1 MKVFDLE
8 EFNEDDER
16 NLCDYLLLPY
26 NEPITEIES
35 PLTEER
41 IALVE
46 ELVGNNSSLEE
57 ESGVKRKLTKEES
70 AENARINE
78 VFTLDLMK
86 SGIFS
91 EVIKILLVDK
101 LHLKPSSTAYKS
113 LSIAIPYALFVD
125 KHIIYVIK
133 QVAHLLG
140 NKPDTVYKCFTRCF
154 KNRYRREVINELR
167 LNVNHDSDECCFTNE
182 VCLHVLCMNFYFLF
196 NIFKFKRV
204 KFAEFSGDK
213 AFLFPEYIPGTGPI
227 FHANNNTRK
236 RFDMSYWCQ
245 KTIK

>member
-1 MKVFDLE
+1 MFDLE
-8 EFNEDDER
+8 EFNEEDER

-26 NEPITEIES
+26 DEPINKIES
-35 PLTEER
+35 PLTEKQL
-41 IALVE
+41 ALIE
-46 ELVGNNSSLEE
+46 ELAESNSSLEE
-57 ESGVKRKLTKEES
+57 CDVKRKPTKEEA

-78 VFTLDLMK
+78 VFILDLMK

-101 LHLKPSSTAYKS
+101 LHLSTSSIAYKS

-154 KNRYRREVINELR
+154 KNSLRREAINELR
-167 LNVNHDSDECCFTNE
+167 FNINNDSNECSFTNE
-182 VCLHVLCMNFYFLF
+182 VCLHILCLNFYYQYNNL
-196 NIFKFKRV
+196 KFKRV

-213 AFLFPEYIPGTGPI
+213 SFIFPEYKPGTGPI
-227 FHANNNTRK
+227 FHANNHQYK

-245 KTIK
+245 KIIK